1 MRWKENRTFFSL
13 PLRVVFIYFMK
24 IIIAGAGEVGTH
36 LAKMLS
42 RENHDIILLDDDEEK
57 LQRMESNYDLMTV
70 TGCTTSIKDL
80 EEANVSQADLF
91 IGVTPYESQN
101 ITSCI
106 LAHNMG
112 AKKTV
117 ARINNYEYLSPKNTA
132 RFKDLGIDSLIYPE
146 VLAAKEIVNSLRMNW
161 VRQWMEFSDGELT
174 LIGMKVRSNA
184 PIINQPLKDLKHSEF
199 YRVVAIRRDLSTI
212 IPKGDDEILA
222 NDIVYFIT
230 TRDFIANVREQAGKE
245 VIQVKDLMI
254 MGGGNITQRT
264 VDMLHDDIHVKVLE
278 KDKSKIMKLAEKMD
292 NALVILG
299 DATNLELLREEGI
312 EDVDAFV
319 ALTDNSEANIL
330 ACISAKRFG
339 LRKTISEVENIDYIP
354 LAENLDIGTVIN
366 KKLIAASYI
375 YQYTLDA
382 DVRNVKGLT
391 HVDAQVVEL
400 TPKEGAY
407 ITKAEIKGLKIP
419 RDIFIGGVIRDGK
432 GEIANGNTHIQPG
445 DDVIVFCLSSSIQK
459 LDKLFN

>member
-1 MRWKENRTFFSL
+1 MR
-13 PLRVVFIYFMK
+13 

-57 LQRMESNYDLMTV
+57 LQKIEANYDLMTV
-70 TGCTTSIKDL
+70 TGCTTSINDL
-80 EEANVSQADLF
+80 EEATVSEADLF
-91 IGVTPYESQN
+91 IGVTPHESLN

-106 LAHNMG
+106 LAHSMG

-117 ARINNYEYLSPKNTA
+117 ARINNYEYLKPENQA
-132 RFKDLGIDSLIYPE
+132 RFKSLGIDSLIYPE

-161 VRQWMEFSDGELT
+161 VRQWMEFNEGELT

-184 PIINQPLKDLKHSEF
+184 PILNQQLKDLKNSEA
-199 YRVVAIRRDLSTI
+199 YRIVAIRRDLETL
-212 IPKGDDEILA
+212 IPKGDDEIHA

-230 TRDFIANVREQAGKE
+230 TRDSISEVRKQAGKE
-245 VIQVKDLMI
+245 VIHVKDLMI
-254 MGGGNITQRT
+254 MGGGNITERT
-264 VDMLHDDIHVKVLE
+264 VLALPDDIHVKVLE
-278 KDKSKIMKLAEKMD
+278 KARNKTSKLSEKMD
-292 NALVILG
+292 NALVLHV
-299 DATNLELLREEGI
+299 DATDLDMLREEGI
-312 EDVDAFV
+312 ESADAFV

-407 ITKAEIKGLKIP
+407 ITKAEIKNLKIP
-419 RDIFIGGVIRDGK
+419 RDIFIGGVIHNGK
-432 GEIANGNTHIQPG
+432 GIIANGNTQIAEG
-445 DDVIVFCLSSSIQK
+445 DDVIVFCLSSSFHK

>member
-1 MRWKENRTFFSL
+1 
-13 PLRVVFIYFMK
+13 MK
-24 IIIAGAGEVGTH
+24 IVIAGAGEVGTH

-42 RENHDIILLDDDEEK
+42 RENHDIVLLDDDQEK
-57 LQRMESNYDLMTV
+57 LQKLEGSYDLLTV
-70 TGCTTSIKDL
+70 TGCTTSIQDL
-80 EEANVSQADLF
+80 EEANVTTADLF
-91 IGVTPYESQN
+91 IGVTPHESLN

-106 LAHNMG
+106 LAHSMG

-117 ARINNYEYLSPKNTA
+117 ARINNYEYLKPENRA
-132 RFKDLGIDSLIYPE
+132 RFKSLGIDSLIYPE

-161 VRQWMEFSDGELT
+161 VRQWMEFSEGELT

-184 PIINQPLKDLKHSEF
+184 PIINQQLKDLTNSDS
-199 YRVVAIRRDLSTI
+199 YRVVAIRRDLETI
-212 IPKGDDEILA
+212 IPKGDDEIRA

-230 TRDFIANVREQAGKE
+230 TKDSISDVRDQAGKE
-245 VIQVKDLMI
+245 VIQVKDLII
-254 MGGGNITQRT
+254 MGGGNITERT
-264 VDMLHDDIHVKVLE
+264 VLSLPDDIHVKVLE
-278 KDKSKIMKLAEKMD
+278 KAKSKTAKLSERMD
-292 NALVILG
+292 NALVLQV
-299 DATNLELLREEGI
+299 DATDLDMLREEGI
-312 EDVDAFV
+312 ENADAFV

-400 TPKEGAY
+400 TPKEDAY
-407 ITKAEIKGLKIP
+407 ITKSEIKNLKIP
-419 RDIFIGGVIRDGK
+419 RNIFIGGVIRNGK
-432 GEIANGNTHIQPG
+432 GIIANGNTQICEG
-445 DDVIVFCLSSSIQK
+445 DDVIVFCLSSSFHK